1 MLTTK
6 IITFLFFISIG
17 IFIAIVGWKF
27 SKFTIEKDSAIAT
40 RALAIGIAIVF
51 FAIGILAMLGL
62 LDGKKQRVTLH
73 YIDTNTTVC
82 YENAR
87 IVTRNNGIKILI
99 TEDGKSIQVVNAEI
113 ETEDM

>member
-1 MLTTK
+1 M
-6 IITFLFFISIG
+6 
-17 IFIAIVGWKF
+17 VGNF
-27 SKFTIEKDSAIAT
+27 PTLQSKKDTAFAT
-40 RALAIGIAIVF
+40 RALAIGIAIMF

-62 LDGKKQRVTLH
+62 LDGKKQKVTLH

-87 IVTRNNGIKILI
+87 IATRNNGIKILI